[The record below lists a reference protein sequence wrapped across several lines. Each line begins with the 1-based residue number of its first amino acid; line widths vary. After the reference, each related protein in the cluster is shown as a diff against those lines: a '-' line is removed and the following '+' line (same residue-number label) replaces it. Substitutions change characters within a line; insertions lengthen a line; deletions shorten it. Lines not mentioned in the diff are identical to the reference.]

1 MLCFEELFPNIY
13 LNIYIYIYTY
23 RHIYI
28 FLHVFSRIFF
38 HQSWQ
43 WCLCFSTPRHITG
56 LCIPRYMA
64 NGVAESALD
73 SASVAG
79 LFDHPLFQENAGW
92 SNMISHFTR
101 VIALNLGMQSGN
113 GRDGR
118 FCQWHAGCD
127 TLKDEQIEGS
137 SSPSFPIPCNTV
149 FPTVLHETAFP
160 TKMYPD
166 SLKYSCEIQTA
177 DPWETLLVQR
187 GRTRT
192 DSVCE
197 FHGQEP
203 WACCNFSSRW
213 YQIACCDPDYQLVVN
228 FYVPRPAERFQGLWI
243 IILLVC
249 HSFAQTPAYHSQ

>member
-1 MLCFEELFPNIY
+1 MPLFFNSKAYHWIVHSQIY
-13 LNIYIYIYTY
+13 G
-23 RHIYI
+23 
-28 FLHVFSRIFF
+28 
-38 HQSWQ
+38 Q
-43 WCLCFSTPRHITG
+43 WCGWKRLGFSIGCRLIWPPFVSGKCRLIKYDQPFHSS
-56 LCIPRYMA
+56 YSF
-64 NGVAESALD
+64 E
-73 SASVAG
+73 
-79 LFDHPLFQENAGW
+79 
-92 SNMISHFTR
+92 
-101 VIALNLGMQSGN
+101 LGDAKRN

-166 SLKYSCEIQTA
+166 SLKYSCEIQMA